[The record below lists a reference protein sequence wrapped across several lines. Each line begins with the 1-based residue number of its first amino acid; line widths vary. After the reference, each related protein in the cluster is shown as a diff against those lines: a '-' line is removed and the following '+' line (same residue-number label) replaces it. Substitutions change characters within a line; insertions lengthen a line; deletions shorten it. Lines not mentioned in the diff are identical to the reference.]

1 MPDGTNKAIMSSEM
15 LKSFVKE
22 KDFLIDMFKKKNEYL
37 VMLDNDITKLKDVK
51 EKEYQTK
58 DTILAITSEM
68 SELMDWINWKHWK
81 KAEYPINETEIKFE
95 IMDILHFVINLC
107 IIWDMKPQDIYN
119 YFMSK
124 TEENI
129 NRQKRGY

>member
-58 DTILAITSEM
+58 DTVLAIMSEM